1 MAKYYLRTPD
11 GVIYQ
16 TDTPDLL
23 SDAVRLPA
31 KAGREA
37 YRQQCI
43 ENMQQLLPDG
53 ATVWCVLRGAAPT
66 GMSRVIDF
74 FTIQDGDM
82 RRLSGLISGA
92 LDHAPMHPKR
102 QGLAIQGGGMDMGF
116 HVVDGVASAI
126 GRKLN
131 HRWL

>member
-1 MAKYYLRTPD
+1 MAKYYLQTPD

-16 TDTPDLL
+16 TEYPDLL

-43 ENMQQLLPDG
+43 ANLRDVLPDG
-53 ATVWCVLRGAAPT
+53 ATVWCVLRSAAPS

-74 FTIQDGDM
+74 FVIADGSM
-82 RRLSGLISGA
+82 CRLSHLIAGA
-92 LDHAPMHPKR
+92 LDHAPQHKSR
-102 QGLAIQGGGMDMGF
+102 NGLAISGGGMDMGF
-116 HVVDGVASAI
+116 HVVDGVARAI
-126 GRKLN
+126 GRKIN